1 MVVKLIKKEKEFVL
15 SIYCL
20 SKIKMSTKHTRNR
33 YSQRRFHGNN
43 TNNRQRPDKR
53 PTRQS
58 PEQV

>member
-1 MVVKLIKKEKEFVL
+1 
-15 SIYCL
+15 
-20 SKIKMSTKHTRNR
+20 MSTKHTRNR

-53 PTRQS
+53 PIRQS